1 MKKFLALVM
10 SVLMLTLLFTACGKA
25 DDSSANEDSAYTLS
39 ETETNFVKI
48 NVKDYGSI
56 VVELYPETAP
66 ITVANFKK
74 LVSEKFYDGL
84 IFHRVIETFMIQGG
98 GITQQYMQKECD
110 TIKGEFSA
118 NGVTNDLLHT
128 RGVISMAR
136 TTVMDSAS
144 SQFFI
149 MHQDAP
155 HLDGQYAAFGMTVEG
170 LEVVDKI
177 AAVETDYYD
186 MPLENVVI
194 ESIRFVEPK

>member
-1 MKKFLALVM
+1 
-10 SVLMLTLLFTACGKA
+10 
-25 DDSSANEDSAYTLS
+25 
-39 ETETNFVKI
+39 
-48 NVKDYGSI
+48 
-56 VVELYPETAP
+56 
-66 ITVANFKK
+66 
-74 LVSEKFYDGL
+74 
-84 IFHRVIETFMIQGG
+84 MIQGG

-118 NGVTNDLLHT
+118 NGIANDLLHT

-136 TTVMDSAS
+136 TNVMDSAS

-170 LEVVDKI
+170 IEVVDKI
-177 AAVETDYYD
+177 AAVQTDYYY
-186 MPLENVVI
+186 MPVEDVVI